1 MSEANNMNGHPTREE
16 DFDLYALG
24 ALDAPE
30 MQELESHLA
39 SCAECA
45 SKLAAAQARVAL
57 LAFSAPLVEPS
68 PTVKQRLMQRI
79 RSENAQQRT
88 ARDVP
93 PGTRYEAPRDLIW
106 KHWWAI
112 LVPAAV
118 GLALATFF
126 LWVQNRRLDHDLAT
140 LRAATEQQQ
149 DQLLEQE
156 QRQEQLREQLQDSRA
171 VADLMAS
178 SDTMVIPLA
187 SMPKM
192 PKGTGRV
199 VYSPKMG
206 MLFYDGVIEAPPAH
220 KSYQLWLVPKDGTP
234 INAGVFNPVSG
245 QDTHWMMKLPK
256 GIDPKAFAVTL
267 EPAGGKPQPTG
278 PKVLV
283 GAAS

>member
-1 MSEANNMNGHPTREE
+1 MNEHPTREE

-30 MQELESHLA
+30 LQQLESHFA

-45 SKLAAAQARVAL
+45 HKLAAAQARVAL
-57 LAFSAPLVEPS
+57 LAFSALPVEPS
-68 PTVKQRLMQRI
+68 AAVKQRLMQRI
-79 RSENAQQRT
+79 RSEGAQQRT
-88 ARDVP
+88 ARGVAYDAP
-93 PGTRYEAPRDLIW
+93 HEAPRDLIW

-178 SDTMVIPLA
+178 SDTMVVPLA

-192 PKGTGRV
+192 PKGAGRV

-206 MLFYDGVIEAPPAH
+206 MLFYDGVLEAPPAH
-220 KSYQLWLVPKDGTP
+220 KSYQLWLVPKDGNP

>member
-1 MSEANNMNGHPTREE
+1 VSDANSMNAHPTREE

-30 MQELESHLA
+30 MQQFESHLA
-39 SCAECA
+39 TCSACATR
-45 SKLAAAQARVAL
+45 LAAAQARVAL
-57 LAFSAPLVEPS
+57 LAFSAAPVEPS
-68 PTVKQRLMQRI
+68 AAVKQRLMQRI
-79 RSENAQQRT
+79 HSEGAQQRT
-88 ARDVP
+88 VSESS
-93 PGTRYEAPRDLIW
+93 YEAPRDLATRGIW

-112 LVPAAV
+112 LVPAAA
-118 GLALATFF
+118 GLALATLF

-156 QRQEQLREQLQDSRA
+156 QSQEQLREQLQDSRA

-199 VYSPKMG
+199 VYSAKMG
-206 MLFYDGVIEAPPAH
+206 MLFYDGVLEAPPQH
-220 KSYQLWLVPKDGTP
+220 KSYQLWLVPKDGSP
-234 INAGVFNPVSG
+234 INAGVFNPVGG
-245 QDTHWMMKLPK
+245 QDVHWMMKLPK

>member
-1 MSEANNMNGHPTREE
+1 MNGHPTREE

-112 LVPAAV
+112 LVPAA
-118 GLALATFF
+118 
-126 LWVQNRRLDHDLAT
+126 
-140 LRAATEQQQ
+140 
-149 DQLLEQE
+149 
-156 QRQEQLREQLQDSRA
+156 
-171 VADLMAS
+171 
-178 SDTMVIPLA
+178 
-187 SMPKM
+187 
-192 PKGTGRV
+192 
-199 VYSPKMG
+199 
-206 MLFYDGVIEAPPAH
+206 
-220 KSYQLWLVPKDGTP
+220 
-234 INAGVFNPVSG
+234 
-245 QDTHWMMKLPK
+245 
-256 GIDPKAFAVTL
+256 
-267 EPAGGKPQPTG
+267 
-278 PKVLV
+278 
-283 GAAS
+283 